1 MARTVLFK
9 NFTVITP
16 TKEGRLLVLKEACVA
31 VKGDRIIYVGEDRS
45 LAVRA
50 LMEAQRES
58 GGTQIGFDEYNGK
71 NKILL
76 PTFVNAHPHT
86 PMTLMRNSADDM
98 CLEVWLLRLI

>member
-16 TKEGRLLVLKEACVA
+16 TKEGRLLVLKDACVA

-76 PTFVNAHPHT
+76 PPFANP
-86 PMTLMRNSADDM
+86 PPNPLMPLMPNTADV
-98 CLEVWLLRLI
+98 LRRGVGLFRLI